1 MTGVQ
6 IVEDI
11 VEILVSG
18 ISQMATGIGTGVS
31 NLVTNLALTGTGE
44 NQTLSMFAIF
54 VAVFGGISLAVG
66 LGRKIL
72 SWIGSLG
79 GRRV

>member
-1 MTGVQ
+1 MDGTK

-11 VEILVSG
+11 VEILVAG
-18 ISQMATGIGTGVS
+18 IEKMAAGIGSGVSHLVS
-31 NLVTNLALTGTGE
+31 NLALSGTGE
-44 NQTLSMFAIF
+44 SQTLSTFAIF
-54 VAVFGGISLAVG
+54 VAVFGGISLCVG

>member
-18 ISQMATGIGTGVS
+18 ISNMATGIGTGVS

-44 NQTLSMFAIF
+44 SQTLSMFTIF
-54 VAVFGGISLAVG
+54 VAVFGGISLCVG